1 MAQDN
6 KIVQPRI
13 TRAPAR
19 TRGPLSSEDYNNFQ
33 DQVYSDVIDISTAV
47 NSLNARLVKSL
58 EQSESENQH
67 LRKRVEALEETESYR
82 AFINGKLANKID
94 KYIDFHNTGSIMF
107 PSTLSSSKRAEFK
120 AQFGEIYLPA
130 NGIDNKFYN
139 FSLRNGGI
147 VLPNDF
153 SVDVS
158 GTFDKVDGN
167 GTKDYEYG
175 GTVSAGTP
183 SNAFNGINESAWIRT
198 VTFPMESMVDEVEC
212 EITAVVP
219 AGISPQANL
228 LELVPY
234 PDSAI
239 DIQQVSTSP
248 DLTSAFV
255 EIDNF
260 EELNNATAIRYHFS
274 PRDVEQIK
282 IRLRCRN
289 WREINGKKVFVYG
302 LQEVGLKLVDYNKT
316 NNSDE
321 TFGNNITAIVK
332 IDSPTGHVFNTLY
345 RVDSFPDFYL
355 EDAAN
360 RHVRLRLSTTP
371 DFTGTVWDSAQNI
384 LPQHGTTIGVSLGST
399 STLYAIYTLKFVTS
413 SGGYQ
418 SPFPVGTTPV
428 IKGLGLLFHATQTSN
443 S

>member
-1 MAQDN
+1 MSQES

-13 TRAPAR
+13 MRAPAR

-33 DQVYSDVIDISTAV
+33 DSVFSDISDLATSV
-47 NSLNARLVKSL
+47 NALNSKLQKSL
-58 EQSESENQH
+58 EQTESENQH
-67 LRKRVEALEETESYR
+67 LRKRVEALESGESYR
-82 AFINGKLANKID
+82 SFVTGKLGNKID
-94 KYIDFHNTGSIMF
+94 KYIDFHSTGSILF
-107 PSTLSSSKRAEFK
+107 PSTLASSKRAEFK

-147 VLPNDF
+147 VLPSDF
-153 SVDVS
+153 SVEVV
-158 GTFDKVDGN
+158 GVFDKLDGN
-167 GTKDYEYG
+167 GLRDYEYG
-175 GTVSAGTP
+175 GVISAGSP
-183 SNAFNGINESAWIRT
+183 ENAFNGINESAWIRT
-198 VTFPMESMVDEVEC
+198 VTFPMESDVDEVEC

-228 LELVPY
+228 LELVVY
-234 PDSAI
+234 PDSAV
-239 DIQQVSTSP
+239 DVQQISTSS
-248 DLTSAFV
+248 DLSSAFE

-260 EELNNATAIRYHFS
+260 EATNNSSAFRYHFS

-289 WREINGKKVFVYG
+289 WREINGKKVFIYG

-321 TFGNNITAIVK
+321 IFGNNITAVVR
-332 IDSPTGHVFNTLY
+332 IDSPTGHVFHTLY
-345 RVDSFPDFYL
+345 RIDSFPDFYL
-355 EDAAN
+355 EDASN
-360 RHVRLRLSTTP
+360 RHVRLRLSTTS
-371 DFTGTVWDSAQNI
+371 DFTGVVWDSAQNV
-384 LPQHGTTIGVSLGST
+384 LPQHGTSIGVDLGST
-399 STLYAIYTLKFVTS
+399 STLYAIYTLKFVSS

-428 IKGLGLLFHATQTSN
+428 IKGLGLLFYGTQTSN